1 MPRNTLTY
9 EKREQTVW
17 LTLNRPTRGNNID
30 LEFTNE
36 LRDACRE
43 INEED
48 AVKAVIITGTGDTF
62 CTGANLN
69 ELLALTMDELRRSNP
84 ANLASN
90 AVASINC
97 PSIAAVN
104 GDALGAGLEL
114 ALACDIRV
122 ASKNARFGFPETSYG
137 LIPGGGG
144 TQRLP
149 RIIGRGKA
157 TEMILTASIIEAEE
171 AYQVGLISRVV
182 SVDRLIE
189 EAAAIAER
197 LVSRAPIAVRYSKEA
212 VYKGIDMTLDQGLRL
227 EADLSFLLQT
237 TADRDEGIK
246 AFLKKR
252 KPQFKGE

>member
-1 MPRNTLTY
+1 MPRNTLIY
-9 EKREQTVW
+9 EKREQTIR
-17 LTLNRPTRGNNID
+17 LIFNRPTAGNNLN
-30 LEFTNE
+30 LEFAKE
-36 LRDACRE
+36 LVDACSE
-43 INEED
+43 INEDES
-48 AVKAVIITGTGDTF
+48 VRAVIITGAGNAF
-62 CTGANLN
+62 CTGIDLD
-69 ELLALTMDELRRSNP
+69 ELLTLTSGEVRRSNP
-84 ANLASN
+84 ANLASG

-97 PSIAAVN
+97 PSIAAIN

-114 ALACDIRV
+114 ALACDIRI
-122 ASKNARFGFPETSYG
+122 ASENASFGFPETSYG

-157 TEMILTASIIEAEE
+157 TEMILTARIIDAEE

-182 SVDRLIE
+182 SADRLIE

-197 LVSRAPIAVRYSKEA
+197 LVSRAPIAVRYAKEA